1 MKNAANQPDPQG
13 DTDWEHRLQ
22 KKARRAKSARRANAE
37 PKPSPAL
44 TLPVLTV
51 ERPSPATTATAA
63 DATEHRA
70 AL

>member
-44 TLPVLTV
+44 GAQKF
-51 ERPSPATTATAA
+51 PSAA
-63 DATEHRA
+63 S
-70 AL
+70 